1 MERESFLA
9 DNQERKRKK
18 SMTRKRKKR
27 KRRRKKRRDKQI
39 DEDLKKDDGNL
50 GREIV
55 GLNCGETLE
64 D

>member
-1 MERESFLA
+1 
-9 DNQERKRKK
+9 
-18 SMTRKRKKR
+18 MTRKRKKR
-27 KRRRKKRRDKQI
+27 KRRRKKIRDKQI